1 MKPLAWL
8 VEEFDSTGKLVWSG
22 LMTSEPTEMSWL
34 KDLKLKLHN
43 VTITP
48 LIADTKNIVKV
59 TNVKKYD
66 SKNYSSRCNLYK
78 YIDDWN
84 DWEMTLHEEYP
95 CDNKQD
101 LERREYQIMAEFGEV
116 LNKKKKQMRFI

>member
-22 LMTSEPTEMSWL
+22 LMSSEPTGLSWL

-48 LIADTKNIVKV
+48 LIPDTKNIIKV
-59 TNVKKYD
+59 NNTKKYN
-66 SKNYSSRCNLYK
+66 SKLLTEAYS
-78 YIDDWN
+78 
-84 DWEMTLHEEYP
+84 
-95 CDNKQD
+95 
-101 LERREYQIMAEFGEV
+101 GE
-116 LNKKKKQMRFI
+116 